1 MILRLSAATVVMAAL
16 SSAAMAGDWVPVRI
30 ENSGMPVVV
39 KQFRDGVQCDL
50 RHLGRGNYVIGGDL
64 LHPTR
69 RHLERDFVAGEAV
82 ELVFVRNAVRPA
94 RTGIPG
100 GSDQFGVRTR
110 LVPESGMAYRVR
122 VEHRAMRLDAIVES
136 RPVNSRG
143 AYERVPTIV
152 SYSTQDLCV
161 TGVRGRYASR

>member
-1 MILRLSAATVVMAAL
+1 MILRQSAATIVMAVL

-50 RHLGRGNYVIGGDL
+50 RPLGRGYYLIGSDSL
-64 LHPTR
+64 RSTR
-69 RHLERDFVAGEAV
+69 RHIERDFAAGEAV
-82 ELVFVRNAVRPA
+82 ELVFVRNVFRPA
-94 RTGIPG
+94 RTRIPG
-100 GSDQFGVRTR
+100 GGDQFGVRTR
-110 LVPESGMAYRVR
+110 LVPESGRAYRVR

-152 SYSTQDLCV
+152 SYSAQDLCV